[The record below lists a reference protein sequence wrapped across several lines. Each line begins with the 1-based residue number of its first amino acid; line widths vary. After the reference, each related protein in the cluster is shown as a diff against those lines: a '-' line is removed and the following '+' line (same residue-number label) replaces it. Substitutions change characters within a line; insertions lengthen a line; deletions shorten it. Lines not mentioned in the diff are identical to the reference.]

1 MNGTG
6 RWKAIVVAAAALGM
20 AMLGTGCGSNPPC
33 ETDLAAVD
41 AARKAAAD
49 AEARLEDLKKQ
60 KQELEQQLAQEK
72 SRSDELARKKAEL
85 EAKIAE
91 LSK

>member
-1 MNGTG
+1 MKGSG
-6 RWKAIVVAAAALGM
+6 SGKAIVVVALFVAAILGS
-20 AMLGTGCGSNPPC
+20 GCGSNPPC

-41 AARKAAAD
+41 AARKSAAD
-49 AEARLEDLKKQ
+49 AQARLDDLKRQ
-60 KQELEQQLAQEK
+60 KEQLEAQLAQEK
-72 SRSDELARKKAEL
+72 TRNEELAKRKAEL